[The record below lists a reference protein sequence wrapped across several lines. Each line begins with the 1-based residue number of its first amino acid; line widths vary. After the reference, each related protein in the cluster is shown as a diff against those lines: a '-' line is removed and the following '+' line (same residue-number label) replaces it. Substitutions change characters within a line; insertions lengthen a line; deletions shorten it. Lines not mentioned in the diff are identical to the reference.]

1 MNHRPE
7 FTYADLVRMYN
18 RVTAAQKQDA
28 GRSWAAGF
36 AAGGVWSDETETDG
50 DGGNVVEGVPPQEDN
65 GGSSHLKSDTPL
77 PATEPLRAD
86 GSAYG
91 VFRMTGHWPLPG
103 WLGQLAWTRSQ
114 RVTPDMLTDRAPRA
128 GRAGATSVS
137 RPQMGLPGPAAGESR

>member
-18 RVTAAQKQDA
+18 RVTAAQEQDA

-36 AAGGVWSDETETDG
+36 AAGGVWSNETETDS
-50 DGGNVVEGVPPQEDN
+50 DGSNATNEE
-65 GGSSHLKSDTPL
+65 GGSSHLRSDTP
-77 PATEPLRAD
+77 PPLRPD

-91 VFRMTGHWPLPG
+91 IFQMTGHWPLPS

-137 RPQMGLPGPAAGESR
+137 RPQVGLSGPAGGDGR